1 MPFDTIVGHRRLIT
15 LLARAAARDTLP
27 PAMLMAG
34 PAGVGKRFTAAAVAA
49 AINCLQPRS
58 TPTLERDACGRCTS
72 CRRIARGV
80 HPDVPIVEPGDN
92 GQIGIEQIRD
102 VIDRA
107 QYRPFEV
114 RRRVVIIDEA
124 DAAGDPAQSALLKT
138 LEEPP
143 STSIFV
149 LVSSM
154 PDALLATVRSR
165 LPRLRFGPLTVHE
178 VVTVLTRDHAWEEA
192 DAQAAAAEA
201 DGSVGVA
208 LQMRAIDVARAR
220 EAARQVLE
228 VTASAGNTARRVAVA
243 HALVGGKGTP
253 AEGREQLA
261 TCLRSLASLLRD
273 LGVIATRAD
282 RAVLA
287 NRDMATA
294 LDGLARFFDSDR
306 AVKASTIVDRALGA
320 LERNASTKI
329 VADWVVLQL

>member
-1 MPFDTIVGHRRLIT
+1 MPFDTIVGHRRLIA

-34 PAGVGKRFTAAAVAA
+34 PAGVGKRLTAVAVAA
-49 AINCLQPRS
+49 ALNCLQPRS
-58 TPTLERDACGRCTS
+58 TALLERDACGRCAS

-92 GQIGIEQIRD
+92 GKIVIEQIRD

-107 QYRPFEV
+107 QYRPFEG
-114 RRRVVIIDEA
+114 RRRVVIIDQAET
-124 DAAGDPAQSALLKT
+124 AGGPAQSALLKT

-143 STSIFV
+143 SASTFV

-154 PDALLATVRSR
+154 SDALLDTVRSR
-165 LPRLRFGPLTVHE
+165 LPRLRFGPLTAPE

-208 LQMRAIDVARAR
+208 LQLQASEVVRAR

-228 VTASAGNTARRVAVA
+228 TTVSGGNMARRVALA
-243 HALVGGKGTP
+243 HELVGEKRTP
-253 AEGREQLA
+253 AEGRERLA
-261 TCLRSLASLLRD
+261 TCLRSLGSLLRD
-273 LGVIATRAD
+273 LGVIATGAD
-282 RAVLA
+282 RATLA
-287 NRDMATA
+287 NRDMAPA
-294 LDGLARFFDSDR
+294 LDALARSFDCDR
-306 AVKASTIVDRALGA
+306 AVRASAIVARALGA
-320 LERNASTKI
+320 LEQNANPKI
-329 VADWVVLQL
+329 VADWVLLQL